1 MTCKDCYHYD
11 VCNTILKNALSCD
24 VNDCSQECQLFKDKS
39 RIIELPCK
47 VGDTIYVTD
56 TEYGIAKCIVVEK
69 YIEWLKELKKD
80 AEEYYEDERASGIS
94 EEIDRITH
102 YPTIN
107 VESVRHGTW
116 IGTTRSAFKGLN
128 ELGDPTYNDVIV
140 YRCSKCNRQT
150 VIHENY
156 CPCCGAR
163 MDGEENG

>member
-1 MTCKDCYHYD
+1 MTCKDCYHYG
-11 VCNTILKNALSCD
+11 VCVLKNEK
-24 VNDCSQECQLFKDKS
+24 VNFANNVKDLQVDRFKCFKDKS

-163 MDGEENG
+163 MDGE